1 MATNDSFRNAIVMD
15 SGTRPYPD
23 EENVA
28 KRGIRAVP
36 VSDESLLL
44 GELSYL
50 IELRLYEC
58 EAELNK

>member
-15 SGTRPYPD
+15 SGTRPYPV

-36 VSDESLLL
+36 VSDESLLF
-44 GELSYL
+44 G
-50 IELRLYEC
+50 
-58 EAELNK
+58 K